1 MPLLEYRALLL
12 EAPAEEEEA
21 LASAPGDGQAVL
33 PRPAPLPAAFVLIGG
48 AQLRLGGGGEIR
60 IRRAPDI
67 YELVLEDII

>member
-12 EAPAEEEEA
+12 EAPAEEQISA
-21 LASAPGDGQAVL
+21 RAPGGGQAVL
-33 PRPAPLPAAFVLIGG
+33 PRPAPLPVAFVLTGG
-48 AQLRLGGGGEIR
+48 AQLRLDGGGEIR